1 MLKTVAVSRSTKT
14 AGCAVTYRAGAG
26 NRFGT
31 CPATCALNPTGKGA
45 GAVDADY
52 LAALLDAVPRR
63 GVSFTYSHFGWHLW
77 ADKLAEGKTVINYS
91 ADSLTSAAA
100 ASRAVPAVVVVA
112 ESDWGERKTLR
123 APLFGR
129 TNGRGHLVQSE
140 SVKVVRCPAELAK
153 GFSCSD
159 CGNGRPLCARLDRD
173 YIIGFTAHGP
183 SKRAAAAG
191 ADDRGGCYADAG
203 NCRIHWNAT
212 AQAGQDESDARAVR
226 KFARR
231 LPPGTILRHHVAGDI
246 GAD

>member
-1 MLKTVAVSRSTKT
+1 MGVQIMLKTVAVSRSTKT

-45 GAVDADY
+45 GTVDAEY
-52 LAALLDAVPRR
+52 LAAILDAVPRR
-63 GVSFTYSHFGWHLW
+63 GVAFTYSHFPFSEWSGELR
-77 ADKLAEGKTVINYS
+77 AGRTVINYS
-91 ADSLTSAAA
+91 ADDLAAA
-100 ASRAVPAVVVVA
+100 DTAHAAGVPAVTVMSPDA
-112 ESDWGERKTLR
+112 WGDS
-123 APLFGR
+123 GR
-129 TNGRGHLVQSE
+129 NAATPAGVP
-140 SVKVVRCPAELAK
+140 VVRCPAEMAK

-159 CGNGRPLCARLDRD
+159 CGNGEPLCARLGRD
-173 YIIGFTAHGP
+173 FVIGFTAHGP
-183 SKRAAAAG
+183 GKRSAAAG
-191 ADDRGGCYADAG
+191 SDDPGGCYADAG

-231 LPPGTILRHHVAGDI
+231 LPPGAILRHHVAGDI